1 VETLELEVW
10 DVQETFFENGWTDGL
25 PIVAPRP
32 ELVEAMLAGY
42 DADEVVGA
50 LPRRRRS
57 ISAQQAAVNAVMA
70 GCRPEYFP
78 IVLAALGALTDP
90 AHNAEAMLTSTGGAA
105 SCLVVSGPLAAAVGM
120 NARHNALGSG
130 NRANATIGRAVR
142 LVAMNVLGARSG
154 VLDATSIG
162 HPGRYTLCFA
172 EDDPPAPWE
181 PLRVQLGYER
191 SDTTVTIMA
200 TEGPRQVANH
210 LNEAPEAVL
219 RTFAAATTLAATF
232 SVGKGGQG
240 IVVLG
245 PEHALALRAAGW
257 TQAEAREFLID
268 ASRVTPEYL
277 EAAGVVV
284 ERGSQQHAIALDAD
298 GRLPTFRS
306 AEDLLLVTAGGE
318 GSGWS
323 AYLPSAAPT
332 HHTRHATR
340 RVRVA
345 GEALPDCGPDSC
357 EVPWAP

>member
-1 VETLELEVW
+1 MAETLEIGVW
-10 DVQETFFENGWTDGL
+10 DAQETFFENGWTDGL
-25 PIVAPRP
+25 PIVPPRP
-32 ELVEAMLAGY
+32 ELVEAMLGGV
-42 DADEVVGA
+42 DPDEVVGA

-57 ISAQQAAVNAVMA
+57 ISAHHAAVNAVMA

-90 AHNAEAMLTSTGGAA
+90 AHNAEAMLTSTGGAG
-105 SCLVVSGPLAAAVGM
+105 SCLVVSGPLAQAVGM

-154 VLDATSIG
+154 VLDATSLG

-172 EDDPPAPWE
+172 ENDPSPPWE
-181 PLRVQLGYER
+181 PLRVQLGYAPE
-191 SDTTVTIMA
+191 DTTVTIMA

-210 LNEAPEAVL
+210 LNEDPVAVL

-245 PEHALALRAAGW
+245 PEHALALRGW
-257 TQAEAREFLID
+257 TQAAVREFLVD

-284 ERGSQQHAIALDAD
+284 ERGVQQHAIALDED
-298 GRLPTFRS
+298 GKLPTFRS
-306 AEDLLLVTAGGE
+306 VDDLLVATAGGE

-340 RVRVA
+340 RVRLP

-357 EVPWAP
+357 EVPWAR